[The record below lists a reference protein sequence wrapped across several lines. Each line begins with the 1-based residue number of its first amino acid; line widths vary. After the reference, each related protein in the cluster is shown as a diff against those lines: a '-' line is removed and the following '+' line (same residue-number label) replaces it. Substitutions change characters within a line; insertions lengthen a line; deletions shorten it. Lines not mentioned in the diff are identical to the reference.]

1 MNTKTLH
8 SEAYLETHQTFLM
21 ELIFLRAIKFWFKKV
36 STMDVWLDLVYT
48 SDIRKTTRLL
58 DLFLKAAILLKLEL
72 LHIFPTTN
80 VLLQTVSSNN
90 FASLAFLCFNL
101 DFYLNKNQL
110 GISHCSEN
118 NSEKNRNENLQN
130 IYWSLQST

>member
-1 MNTKTLH
+1 
-8 SEAYLETHQTFLM
+8 M

-90 FASLAFLCFNL
+90 FLL
-101 DFYLNKNQL
+101 
-110 GISHCSEN
+110 H
-118 NSEKNRNENLQN
+118 
-130 IYWSLQST
+130 